1 MYSFVLVVTVACED
15 AGGGGV
21 EGYVWGSRGIIL
33 EFFQMFVLRLINRK
47 ILLNRKKI
55 ERKKK
60 ILVYGL
66 LLVFLPL
73 LQQGK

>member
-15 AGGGGV
+15 AGGGV

-60 ILVYGL
+60 Y
-66 LLVFLPL
+66 
-73 LQQGK
+73 